1 MTRPFKRPPP
11 TSPEAVENRLVSLAY
26 DLAEKQLTEGTASPT
41 TINHFLKLGST
52 RAELE
57 KTKLENENA
66 LLHVRAENIASQA
79 RSEEKYDEVIQAIR
93 RYSGHQVEDEEDS
106 EDYYYDD

>member
-1 MTRPFKRPPP
+1 MTKQFKKPPP

-26 DLAEKQLTEGTASPT
+26 DLAERQLTEGTASPT

-57 KTKLENENA
+57 KSKLENENA
-66 LLHVRAENIASQA
+66 LLKSRAESLESQT
-79 RSEEKYDEVIQAIR
+79 RSEEKYDQVIRAIKM
-93 RYSGHQVEDEEDS
+93 YSGQVDDEEDY
-106 EDYYYDD
+106 EYYDD

>member
-1 MTRPFKRPPP
+1 MTKPFKKPPP
-11 TSPEAVENRLVSLAY
+11 TSPEMVENRLVSLAY
-26 DLAEKQLTEGTASPT
+26 DLAEKQLMAGTASPT

-66 LLHVRAENIASQA
+66 LLHARTENLESQA
-79 RSEEKYDEVIQAIR
+79 RSEEKYDAVIEAIK
-93 RYSGHQVEDEEDS
+93 RYSGNQEEYDS
-106 EDYYYDD
+106 EELFYEE